1 MAYGDILVF
10 SRQANRISRYTNGVR
25 RTGIRG
31 PTGAN
36 SAEGLVV
43 DPTNGNILLA
53 DNTTDRIY
61 RYSNGSWDS
70 GIRVP
75 SVETQPYG
83 VVIDPTNGD
92 ILIAGHS
99 TDKIYRYSNGAWD
112 SGFDG
117 PTGERS
123 LYGITI
129 DSTNGDILIAG
140 RTRDKIYRYSNE
152 SWDSGFDV
160 PSEGSRSIVPTGL
173 TFDTINN
180 NLILLGLTSRK
191 IYKYINGAWDSGIA
205 VGSAG
210 SSVTAIA
217 FDSFKYAEYGDILV
231 AGRSTSKV
239 YKYANGVWDSGLA
252 IPSTVSDMSGVA
264 VDPATGDIAIVGFNS
279 RVYKYISV
287 TWDSGIR
294 VPSGETNTRGVTF
307 DPVTGDILIVG
318 VATNKVYRYSN
329 GSWDSGLTLP
339 SSLFNPLDLAI
350 DPVTGEILLTT
361 ITSRGISRYSNGSW
375 TLEVAAPVVDNINP
389 GLTIDPTTNEF
400 IVTGN
405 STDKIYRYSNGAW
418 DSGFDGPAGEV
429 DLFGVAF
436 YTFGSPSE
444 IAFGE
449 NINIVDSIDTQL
461 VHTAIPKQYSEN
473 ITIVDSIDI
482 QAVYGSEATQQEF
495 NLLAEWYTAEF
506 FNKTW
511 LIPED
516 ERPTINTNLTPSGEN
531 RELVKVE
538 VTIFGTLVLNL
549 SSDIFGS
556 VTQGGDDLS
565 SRFES
570 GGHVKISTTNRS
582 VTFSVVDSADFEEPY
597 ILENRVPGNA
607 FFSTLSTV
615 NKRQSGKLTI
625 SDGNITEK
633 YKKGINES
641 INIHEA
647 VVIGADNFIEDVE
660 DISINEEVNIHILKN
675 FSEDIGILENI
686 IVDANKHISENISIQ
701 DLIDIQ
707 LVRKISKNI
716 SENIRIQDEINIQ
729 SIRKISKN
737 IPENIRIQDRIV
749 NLIFDPNFD
758 LSRFNSTGLNIFAL
772 ALITSGTPQ
781 NDGTIYRHIDNQ
793 GPLGSASAD
802 SDLEIVTDQSIT
814 RIALEIQGAGN
825 IRLWDNPSGLHFST
839 FTNDNPTVT
848 LRVQFS
854 SAGPA
859 YELTRERQGGNFSSW
874 STSNSDARTAIHNAR
889 ANGQKFILALASPV
903 LDLNADLAEQINVQ
917 DAINIKPI
925 GRVNISEQISIADL
939 VKTKLARN
947 ISKNIP
953 ENINIVENI
962 SININKPV
970 FEQINIA
977 DIVKT
982 ELARNISN
990 IILEQI
996 NVVDNIIL
1004 GIGKSYSEG
1013 ISIQD
1018 EIATLVFE
1026 PDFDL
1031 NRFNKVGLD
1040 IFALALITSGT
1051 PEGNGTVFRT
1061 SVNGGPLGSVSTDSD
1076 LEVTNDRDITRIAL
1090 EIQGVGNIRL
1100 WDNPGTLFWGTFFA
1114 ANPTATVRVQFS
1126 SAGPAYELTR
1136 GNQGSNFSNWSTTNS
1151 DARTAIHNARAEGQ
1165 KFILA
1170 LASPG
1175 LNLDADLAEQIN
1187 VQDAINIKPIG
1198 RININEQINIADL
1211 VKIKLAI
1218 DKDIIEQI
1226 SIQDLINIQLAKDIR
1241 KAVQENISIQ
1251 DLINIQLA
1259 RVINKDIVEQ
1269 INIQDAINIKPIGRV
1284 DLAEQINIQDAINI
1298 KPIGRVDLAE
1308 QIRIQDLINTKL
1320 IIPIGK
1326 TIQEN
1331 IRIRDS
1337 INTRLIRDIGKVIQ
1351 ESIRI
1356 RDAVSTK
1363 VIIPI
1368 LKTIRDSIRIQD
1380 VVDTRLSRTA
1390 FWPLTSITRP
1400 TMAPSSGP
1408 LPSELSR
1415 VGYSESPMDNISRFK
1430 TTYGSG
1436 SRRPRYT
1443 STPILYT
1450 GTILLNPAQ
1459 YIVFR
1464 DFYFNVL
1471 KAGSRDFIFPNL
1483 LLSQSAFVRFTS
1495 KPNRRREG
1503 KNWRVTLQ
1511 LRTI

>member
-1 MAYGDILVF
+1 MAYGDFLII
-10 SRQANRISRYTNGVR
+10 N
-25 RTGIRG
+25 
-31 PTGAN
+31 N
-36 SAEGLVV
+36 S
-43 DPTNGNILLA
+43 TKK
-53 DNTTDRIY
+53 IY
-61 RYSNGSWDS
+61 RYSNGS
-70 GIRVP
+70 
-75 SVETQPYG
+75 
-83 VVIDPTNGD
+83 
-92 ILIAGHS
+92 L
-99 TDKIYRYSNGAWD
+99 
-112 SGFDG
+112 
-117 PTGERS
+117 
-123 LYGITI
+123 
-129 DSTNGDILIAG
+129 
-140 RTRDKIYRYSNE
+140 
-152 SWDSGFDV
+152 
-160 PSEGSRSIVPTGL
+160 
-173 TFDTINN
+173 
-180 NLILLGLTSRK
+180 
-191 IYKYINGAWDSGIA
+191 DSGIA
-205 VGSAG
+205 
-210 SSVTAIA
+210 
-217 FDSFKYAEYGDILV
+217 
-231 AGRSTSKV
+231 
-239 YKYANGVWDSGLA
+239 
-252 IPSTVSDMSGVA
+252 IPSSELLPSGIA
-264 VDPATGDIAIVGFNS
+264 VDPINGDTLLIG
-279 RVYKYISV
+279 R
-287 TWDSGIR
+287 
-294 VPSGETNTRGVTF
+294 TN
-307 DPVTGDILIVG
+307 
-318 VATNKVYRYSN
+318 NKVYRYSN
-329 GSWDSGLTLP
+329 GSWDSGFAGP
-339 SSLFNPLDLAI
+339 SAEDEPTGLAI
-350 DPVTGEILLTT
+350 DPSTNDILLAG
-361 ITSRGISRYSNGSW
+361 R
-375 TLEVAAPVVDNINP
+375 
-389 GLTIDPTTNEF
+389 
-400 IVTGN
+400 
-405 STDKIYRYSNGAW
+405 STVKIYRYSNGSWDSGTAGPFGETQIEGIAVDPITGSWFIIALLNEAIYRGTLSSSGSRNWRGVYPLPETDPRGITFDITTGNLIVIAGNFPSLLYRYSNRSWDFSTNLNAPGRSRPSGIAFDSFHNINQTTDYGDILLAGKETSKVYRYSNGSWDSGLAIPYVEIFMTGVAVDPTTGDIVIVGKTKNSVYRYSNGSWDFGIRAPAAESQVRGVTFDPTTNDILIIGLDTNSIYRYSNGSWDSGLVLPSTISNPLDIAVNPITGDIYITTLTPRGISKYSNGSWVLETVGPAVDNVNPGLTFDPITNDIVVTGSATGKVYRYSNGSW
-418 DSGFDGPAGEV
+418 DSGFAGPVGET
-429 DLFGVAF
+429 DPFGITF
-436 YTFGSPSE
+436 NTFGTPPE
-444 IAFGE
+444 VRFKE
-449 NINIVDSIDTQL
+449 NINIVDSIEVIDIIDI
-461 VHTAIPKQYSEN
+461 HNREN
-473 ITIVDSIDI
+473 IVIAESIDI
-482 QAVYGSEATQQEF
+482 QVVYGSEVTQQEF
-495 NLLAEWYTAEF
+495 ELLSKWYVAESFT
-506 FNKTW
+506 KTW

-549 SSDIFGS
+549 SSDVTGS

-570 GGHVKISTTNRS
+570 EGHAKVNASNHS
-582 VTFSVVDSADFEEPY
+582 VIFSVADSLDFEEPY
-597 ILENRVPGNA
+597 VLENRIPGNA
-607 FFSTLSTV
+607 LFNALSTV
-615 NKRQSGKLTI
+615 NKRQNGKLTI
-625 SDGNITEK
+625 SDGDIVEK
-633 YKKGINES
+633 YIKEINEP

-647 VVIGADNFIEDVE
+647 IFIGADNFVKDIEE
-660 DISINEEVNIHILKN
+660 ISINEEVNIHILKN

-686 IVDANKHISENISIQ
+686 ILDANKHISENISIQ
-701 DLIDIQ
+701 DAINIQ

-716 SENIRIQDEINIQ
+716 PENISIQDAINIQ

-758 LSRFNSTGLNIFAL
+758 LSRFNKVGLDIFAL

-874 STSNSDARTAIHNAR
+874 STTNSDARTAIHNAR
-889 ANGQKFILALASPV
+889 VKGQRFILALASPV
-903 LDLNADLAEQINVQ
+903 LDLNTDLAEQISIA
-917 DAINIKPI
+917 DLINIKPI

-939 VKTKLARN
+939 VKTKLAKN

-977 DIVKT
+977 DLVKT

-996 NVVDNIIL
+996 NVLDNIIL
-1004 GIGKSYSEG
+1004 GINKSYSEG

-1018 EIATLVFE
+1018 EIATLTFE

-1031 NRFNKVGLD
+1031 DRFNKVGLD

-1051 PEGNGTVFRT
+1051 PEGNGTIYRHID
-1061 SVNGGPLGSVSTDSD
+1061 NGGPLGSVSTDSD

-1331 IRIRDS
+1331 IRIRDL

-1390 FWPLTSITRP
+1390 FWPQ
-1400 TMAPSSGP
+1400 A
-1408 LPSELSR
+1408 LPNELSR
-1415 VGYSESPMDNISRFK
+1415 VGYAESPTDNVSRFK

-1450 GTILLNPAQ
+1450 GTILLTPIQ
-1459 YIVFR
+1459 YAVFR
-1464 DFYFNVL
+1464 SFYFDTL
-1471 KAGSRDFIFPNL
+1471 KAGSKDFIFPNL

>member
-1 MAYGDILVF
+1 MAFGDIVLIRYQRVLFSVDAHVYRLDRYTNGSWKSGTKGIHISNPPRDNLSGIAIDSTTGAILVLHSTTNSIYKYLNGFYTFNIDGPTGVNSPRDIAIDSITGDILVLDA
-10 SRQANRISRYTNGVR
+10 SKVYRYSNGSWDSGIAIPTTETDPQALTFDST
-25 RTGIRG
+25 
-31 PTGAN
+31 A
-36 SAEGLVV
+36 
-43 DPTNGNILLA
+43 GNILLA
-53 DNTTDRIY
+53 GDTTDKIY

-70 GIRVP
+70 GFAWP
-75 SVETQPYG
+75 SIEDNITD
-83 VVIDPTNGD
+83 ITFDPITND
-92 ILIAGHS
+92 IIALGGNS
-99 TDKIYRYSNGAWD
+99 TIQFSSGTIYRYSNG
-112 SGFDG
+112 
-117 PTGERS
+117 
-123 LYGITI
+123 
-129 DSTNGDILIAG
+129 
-140 RTRDKIYRYSNE
+140 
-152 SWDSGFDV
+152 SWDSGFSV
-160 PSEGSRSIVPTGL
+160 PLGGNNRYVGL
-173 TFDTINN
+173 
-180 NLILLGLTSRK
+180 
-191 IYKYINGAWDSGIA
+191 
-205 VGSAG
+205 
-210 SSVTAIA
+210 A
-217 FDSFKYAEYGDILV
+217 FDSFKYAEYGDILLTGNDTDKIYKYSNGSWDLGFAGPSRETIIAGV
-231 AGRSTSKV
+231 AVDSTNGNVVVVVNTNKV
-239 YKYANGVWDSGLA
+239 YRYLNGVWDL
-252 IPSTVSDMSGVA
+252 
-264 VDPATGDIAIVGFNS
+264 GFA
-279 RVYKYISV
+279 
-287 TWDSGIR
+287 G
-294 VPSGETNTRGVTF
+294 PSGETNLRGVTF
-307 DPVTGDILIVG
+307 DPLTDDILVIG
-318 VATNKVYRYSN
+318 LETDKIYRYSN
-329 GSWDSGLTLP
+329 GSWDSGLDILSTED
-339 SSLFNPLDLAI
+339 FPLDLAI
-350 DPVTGEILLTT
+350 NPITNNIFITGINTRNIYEYL
-361 ITSRGISRYSNGSW
+361 NGSW
-375 TLEVAAPVVDNINP
+375 VLAVRLPVGESLIT
-389 GLTIDPTTNEF
+389 GLTFDPITGDI
-400 IVTGN
+400 IVAGN
-405 STDKIYRYSNGAW
+405 DTDKIYRYSNGSW
-418 DSGFDGPAGEV
+418 DSGFDIPSGETST
-429 DLFGVAF
+429 LGVTF
-436 YTFGSPSE
+436 YTFGSPSN
-444 IAFGE
+444 ITFRE
-449 NINIVDSIDTQL
+449 NINIVDSIDIQL

-473 ITIVDSIDI
+473 IAIRDSIDI
-482 QAVYGSEATQQEF
+482 QVVYGSEATQQEF
-495 NLLAEWYTAEF
+495 ELLSKWYIAESF
-506 FNKTW
+506 SKTW
-511 LIPED
+511 SIPES
-516 ERPTINTNLTPSGEN
+516 ERPVINTKLTPSGEN
-531 RELVKVE
+531 RKLVKVE

-549 SSDIFGS
+549 SSDISGS
-556 VTQGGDDLS
+556 VFQGGDDLS
-565 SRFES
+565 YRFES
-570 GGHVKISTTNRS
+570 KGHAKINASNHS
-582 VTFSVVDSADFEEPY
+582 VIFSVVDSLDFEEPY
-597 ILENRVPGNA
+597 VLENRIPGNA
-607 FFSTLSTV
+607 LFNALSTV
-615 NKRQSGKLTI
+615 NKRQSGKLTL

-647 VVIGADNFIEDVE
+647 IFIGADSSVKDIEE
-660 DISINEEVNIHILKN
+660 ISINEEVNIHILKN

-686 IVDANKHISENISIQ
+686 ILDANKHISENISIQ
-701 DLIDIQ
+701 DAINIQ

-716 SENIRIQDEINIQ
+716 SENIRIQDAINIQ

-758 LSRFNSTGLNIFAL
+758 LSRFNKVGLDIFAL

-874 STSNSDARTAIHNAR
+874 STTNSDARTAIHNAR
-889 ANGQKFILALASPV
+889 VKGQRFILALASPV
-903 LDLNADLAEQINVQ
+903 LDLNTDLAEQISIA
-917 DAINIKPI
+917 DLINIKPI

-939 VKTKLARN
+939 VKTKLAKN

-977 DIVKT
+977 DLVKT

-996 NVVDNIIL
+996 NVLDNIIL
-1004 GIGKSYSEG
+1004 GINKSYSEG

-1018 EIATLVFE
+1018 EIATLTFE

-1031 NRFNKVGLD
+1031 DRFNKVGLD

-1051 PEGNGTVFRT
+1051 PEGNGTIYRHID
-1061 SVNGGPLGSVSTDSD
+1061 NGGPLGSVSTDSD

-1308 QIRIQDLINTKL
+1308 QIRIQDLINT
-1320 IIPIGK
+1320 
-1326 TIQEN
+1326 
-1331 IRIRDS
+1331 
-1337 INTRLIRDIGKVIQ
+1337 RLIRDIGKVIQ

-1390 FWPLTSITRP
+1390 FWPQ
-1400 TMAPSSGP
+1400 A
-1408 LPSELSR
+1408 LPNELSR
-1415 VGYSESPMDNISRFK
+1415 VGYAESPTDNVSRFK

-1443 STPILYT
+1443 STPVLYT
-1450 GTILLNPAQ
+1450 GTILLNPAE
-1459 YIVFR
+1459 YAVFR
-1464 DFYFNVL
+1464 SFYFDTL
-1471 KAGSRDFIFPNL
+1471 KAGSEDFIFPNL